1 VKIIERDRKR
11 CEELSTLLPKAT
23 ILHGDGSD
31 EQLLQEEGLA
41 RTESFVP
48 LTGLDEENILM
59 TLYARR
65 ISECKVITKLN
76 RVAFRNVIA
85 QLDLGSIV
93 YPRYITAEAIIAYV
107 RARQN
112 SIGSNIETLYYLFDN
127 RVEAAEFCVE
137 ENAPVI
143 GIPLAELSLKNN
155 LLIACINRGG
165 QIIIPR
171 GYDHIEAG
179 DTVIVVTTHTG
190 FHDIRDILR

>member
-1 VKIIERDRKR
+1 MDVR
-11 CEELSTLLPKAT
+11 STEA
-23 ILHGDGSD
+23 
-31 EQLLQEEGLA
+31 
-41 RTESFVP
+41 FVA
-48 LTGLDEENILM
+48 LTALDEENIMLSLFAKRHSKAKLI
-59 TLYARR
+59 TKVNR
-65 ISECKVITKLN
+65 ISFDEIVDN
-76 RVAFRNVIA
+76 M
-85 QLDLGSIV
+85 DLGSVI
-93 YPRYITAEAIIAYV
+93 YPKYITSEYIIQYV
-107 RARQN
+107 RAMQN

-190 FHDIRDILR
+190 FQDIRDILR